1 MARADRR
8 PDDLLADEPCHRRGL
23 GAVLVAGVGAALGVA
38 VAGLPRED
46 APLPAVARYAM
57 VVALPIW
64 HTTEPVSE
72 VVYGTRGFDTFGE
85 TFLLLAAIVG
95 ITTICR
101 RKEPRRGFIGEELAG
116 GREQSEIAGAAGS
129 DDGGAEERQAEA
141 TELGLGGGGGK
152 ETPDDEPVGATT
164 RETAAAMT
172 VVVRGAVRMV
182 APILAIA
189 GLYLVAWGYSPGG
202 GFPAGA
208 VVLGVILFVYVAY
221 GYHRVERVIRPD
233 VIETLEVAGAVA
245 IIAIELFGLFL
256 KGSFSANFL
265 PVGPVGTIRSG
276 GILQAFSV
284 SEFVEVGT
292 GLVLAVFG
300 LLGMGHDWSQHQA
313 DAAPQP
319 EDPSPFS
326 PDREGPT

>member
-1 MARADRR
+1 MPR
-8 PDDLLADEPCHRRGL
+8 PDLLPDEVLADEPCHRRGL
-23 GAVLVAGVGAALGVA
+23 GTILVAGVGAALTVA
-38 VAGLPRED
+38 VVGLPRQD

-57 VVALPIW
+57 AVALPVW

-101 RKEPRRGFIGEELAG
+101 RKETRRGFIGEELAG
-116 GREQSEIAGAAGS
+116 RREQSEINAPEPN
-129 DDGGAEERQAEA
+129 AEDADQRQAEA
-141 TELGLGGGGGK
+141 TELDQGGGGQ
-152 ETPDDEPVGATT
+152 ETPDDEPVGTQS
-164 RETAAAMT
+164 RETAATMT
-172 VVVRGAVRMV
+172 VVVRAAVRMV
-182 APILAIA
+182 APIVAIA

-300 LLGMGHDWSQHQA
+300 LLGMGHDWSRDQGDGAQRPQ
-313 DAAPQP
+313 DA
-319 EDPSPFS
+319 SPLF
-326 PDREGPT
+326 PDRDDPT

>member
-1 MARADRR
+1 MARPDRL
-8 PDDLLADEPCHRRGL
+8 PDDLLADETWHRRSV

-38 VAGLPRED
+38 VAGLPREN

-57 VVALPIW
+57 AVALPVW

-116 GREQSEIAGAAGS
+116 WREQSEIAAPEPSPEDAG
-129 DDGGAEERQAEA
+129 EQQAEA
-141 TELGLGGGGGK
+141 TELDQGGGGK
-152 ETPDDEPVGATT
+152 ETPDDEPVGAPT

-313 DAAPQP
+313 SASPQP
-319 EDPSPFS
+319 EDPPPFS

>member
-1 MARADRR
+1 MAR
-8 PDDLLADEPCHRRGL
+8 PDLLPDEVLPDEPCHRRGI
-23 GAVLVAGVGAALGVA
+23 GAILVAGVGAALAVA
-38 VAGLPRED
+38 VIGLPRQD

-57 VVALPIW
+57 AVALPVW

-116 GREQSEIAGAAGS
+116 WREQSEIAEPEP
-129 DDGGAEERQAEA
+129 DAEDADQRQAEA
-141 TELGLGGGGGK
+141 TELDQGPGGR
-152 ETPDDEPVGATT
+152 ETPDDEPVGTQS

-172 VVVRGAVRMV
+172 VVVRAAVRMV

-221 GYHRVERVIRPD
+221 GYRRVERVIRPD

-265 PVGPVGTIRSG
+265 PVGPIGTIRSG

-284 SEFVEVGT
+284 SEFIEVGT

-300 LLGMGHDWSQHQA
+300 LLGMGHDWSRDQGDGAPRPQ
-313 DAAPQP
+313 DA
-319 EDPSPFS
+319 SPLS
-326 PDREGPT
+326 PDRDEPT

>member
-1 MARADRR
+1 MPR
-8 PDDLLADEPCHRRGL
+8 PDLPPGELLADESCHRRGV
-23 GAVLVAGVGAALGVA
+23 GAILVAGVGAALTGA

-57 VVALPIW
+57 TVALPVW

-116 GREQSEIAGAAGS
+116 QREQSEIAAPEHNTEE
-129 DDGGAEERQAEA
+129 AEQRQAEA
-141 TELGLGGGGGK
+141 TELDQGGGRQ
-152 ETPDDEPVGATT
+152 ETPDDEPVGSPT

-182 APILAIA
+182 APVLTIA

-208 VVLGVILFVYVAY
+208 VVLGVILFVYVAF

-276 GILQAFSV
+276 GILEAFSV
-284 SEFVEVGT
+284 SEFIEVGT

-300 LLGMGHDWSQHQA
+300 LLGMGHDWSRDQG
-313 DAAPQP
+313 DGAPRP
-319 EDPSPFS
+319 EDASPLF
-326 PDREGPT
+326 PDRNGPT